1 MYMHAPMSTLDLK
14 SNIDIVLNMIWY
26 KNCHTF
32 VRNYNFGVVLALRSN
47 GGRPHAQSQT
57 TVESES
63 CSKRSSGAPF
73 QVHHIFITRWY
84 NLITLA
90 FYIKIATLLMVII
103 TLALSSHLDR
113 MVASPT
119 LKVGQPWK
127 VNLAAR
133 AVLLCAFSN
142 EPHFHRWKVM

>member
-1 MYMHAPMSTLDLK
+1 MHAPMSTLDLK
-14 SNIDIVLNMIWY
+14 SNIDIVLMIWY
-26 KNCHTF
+26 KNYHTF
-32 VRNYNFGVVLALRSN
+32 VRNYNFGVVVALWSN

-73 QVHHIFITRWY
+73 QMNHIFIT
-84 NLITLA
+84 ITLTLSLT

-142 EPHFHRWKVM
+142 ETHFHWWKVM